1 MSYYFDYNATHPPF
15 KEILLNCTEHYLKDF
30 YNPSGP
36 TRYSLSKQGLI
47 ENART
52 YFSKITNQS
61 KEQIVFSSTGTE
73 ANFLL
78 VAGLSDYLKKFKKVF
93 ISPFEH
99 SSFYGALDF
108 FKIPYTLLLTDKT
121 GLVNLNYLEEELKK
135 EPAPL
140 FLIHTSNETGVI
152 QPIKEAKQIL
162 SKYELPIF
170 SDLMQ
175 GFAKVG
181 IDFSLFN
188 GFTFS
193 GHKIGAGMG
202 AALTYLDKN
211 LMNSGYQIFKGGNQ
225 ENDHRAGTENTIA
238 IEAFQLA
245 AQLQLDNLEEKNK
258 RLLNYRN
265 QIESFLKNLDIEI
278 ISENSNRLPST
289 SFILLPIDDIDFF
302 MISLEEKGIIISNG
316 SSCKSRS
323 REASFSL
330 LKMGYS
336 NEEALRAIRI
346 STGYFTND
354 YEVEKL
360 LDEMKNTLSKLL

>member
-15 KEILLNCTEHYLKDF
+15 KEILLNCTEKYLKDF

-36 TRYSLSKQGLI
+36 TRYSLSKQGVI
-47 ENART
+47 ETSRA
-52 YFSKITNQS
+52 YFSKITKKS
-61 KEQIVFSSTGTE
+61 KDQIVFSSTGTE

-78 VAGLSDYLKKFKKVF
+78 VSGLVSYLKKFKKVF

-99 SSFYGALDF
+99 SSFYGALEF

-121 GLVNLNYLEEELKK
+121 GLIDLNYLEEELKK

-140 FLIHTSNETGVI
+140 FLIHTSNETGVF
-152 QPIKEAKQIL
+152 QPIQESKQIL

-175 GFAKVG
+175 AFGKVE
-181 IDFSLFN
+181 IDYSLFD

-202 AALTYLDKN
+202 AALTYLDKKFI
-211 LMNSGYQIFKGGNQ
+211 NSEFQIFKGGNQ
-225 ENDHRAGTENTIA
+225 ENGHRAGTENTIA
-238 IEAFQLA
+238 IQAFQLSA
-245 AQLQLDNLEEKNK
+245 ELQIANLEEKNK

-265 QIESFLKNLDIEI
+265 KIESFLKNLDIEI
-278 ISENSNRLPST
+278 IAENSDRLPST

-336 NEEALRAIRI
+336 TDEALRAIRI
-346 STGYFTND
+346 STGYFTNE

-360 LDEMKNTLSKLL
+360 LEEIKNTLNKLV